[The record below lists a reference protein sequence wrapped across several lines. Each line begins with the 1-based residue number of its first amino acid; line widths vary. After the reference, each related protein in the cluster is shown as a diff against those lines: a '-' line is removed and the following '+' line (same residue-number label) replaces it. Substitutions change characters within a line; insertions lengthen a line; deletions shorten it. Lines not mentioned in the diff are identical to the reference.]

1 MGRAN
6 GLASAIPTPATVP
19 KGPSIGT
26 GGMLGDSS
34 PHLSAGGP
42 QPVAPARGAVPQA
55 ADELQLR
62 LERTLDLRLPPHQLS
77 APLEIHP
84 PRAGPLPR
92 KTPFTAIP
100 QAPPAVVP
108 GSRPL
113 LLPPG

>member
-55 ADELQLR
+55 SDELQLR
-62 LERTLDLRLPPHQLS
+62 LERTLDLRLAPDQL
-77 APLEIHP
+77 AALVEIHRA
-84 PRAGPLPR
+84 RAGHLDRQTPVTANRATAQGVLPGESII
-92 KTPFTAIP
+92 F
-100 QAPPAVVP
+100 
-108 GSRPL
+108 
-113 LLPPG
+113 LLPA